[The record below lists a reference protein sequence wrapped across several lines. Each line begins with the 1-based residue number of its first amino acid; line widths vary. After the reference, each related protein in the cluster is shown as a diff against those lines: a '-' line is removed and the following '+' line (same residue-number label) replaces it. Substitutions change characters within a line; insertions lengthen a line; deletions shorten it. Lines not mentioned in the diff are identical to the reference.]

1 MQRLSTQW
9 LLAPVFALAL
19 LVAAPVQAEP
29 ESNGHGTAT
38 TIVQEAEHTAH
49 EVAAELGHG
58 ADVAA
63 GHDDHAAHGEHP
75 ERALVPG
82 LADPTLWWEMAW
94 SIVVFLIF
102 FGVLSFV
109 VWPKILKGLQ
119 AREEKQ
125 RSDLQKA
132 EKAAADAAATLK
144 QYEAQLAEARKEA
157 QQMIEQ
163 SRSDAAKLAGELKVQ
178 AENEVAQLRQRVQNE
193 IRTAK
198 EQAIGEIYAEAAML
212 ATQVAGKILQRE
224 INPEDQKTLVE
235 QSLGELNRAGNV

>member
-19 LVAAPVQAEP
+19 LVAVPAQAQHDSHVQD
-29 ESNGHGTAT
+29 TAAA
-38 TIVQEAEHTAH
+38 VVKEAEHTAH
-49 EVAAELGHG
+49 AVAEELSHG
-58 ADVAA
+58 EHGD
-63 GHDDHAAHGEHP
+63 AAHGHDAHGAHP

-82 LADPTLWWEMAW
+82 LADSTLWWEMLW
-94 SIVVFLIF
+94 SIVVFAIF
-102 FGVLSFV
+102 FGVLSLV
-109 VWPKILKGLQ
+109 VWPKILGGLQ

-125 RSDLQKA
+125 RTDLQRA

-144 QYEAQLAEARKEA
+144 QYETQLAEARKEA
-157 QQMIEQ
+157 GQMIEQ
-163 SRSDAAKLAGELKVQ
+163 SRADAAKLAGELKAQ

-224 INPEDQKTLVE
+224 INPDDQKALVE